1 MKQRKL
7 EKFLNFDFKKKM
19 KINIVYYNL
28 LSWADYMTCTYEFTY
43 PSTWDLN
50 YRMFICTT
58 DQYMN
63 CFYKTINVSM
73 YQGLHTAATQDLFVF
88 CTYI

>member
-7 EKFLNFDFKKKM
+7 EKFLNFDLKKKM

-28 LSWADYMTCTYEFTY
+28 LSWADYMCTYEFTY

-88 CTYI
+88 CTYL